1 MKEKPAAA
9 QTKGVVTMDIWKL
22 CGTALLIAVS
32 ALLVRQNRGEAD
44 GYGKMIAVS
53 GFTLN
58 ELAPLIGDV
67 ISLPEMAEGGGIYLV
82 TMLKALAVG
91 WTVQITSDIVSD
103 LGETALAR
111 KVEMA
116 GKVAILAVAYPLVRQ
131 LLSFSASLMGLD

>member
-1 MKEKPAAA
+1 M
-9 QTKGVVTMDIWKL
+9 KGVVTMDIWKL

-44 GYGKMIAVS
+44 GYGKMIAVCGGVLLT

-67 ISLPEMAEGGGIYLV
+67 ISLPETAEGGGVYLV

-91 WTVQITSDIVSD
+91 WIVQITSDIVSD

-116 GKVAILAVAYPLVRQ
+116 GKVAILAVAYPLVRK
-131 LLSFSASLMGLD
+131 LLSFSASLMGLN